1 MRIGF
6 ISSHPVR
13 DLYPSEGS
21 FIYRCENLAH
31 TLNALGHRTKLMHLR
46 DVKEYRGLDV
56 AVFMRPKDSLAFK
69 VAATLLRA
77 TGCRLIG
84 DVDDL
89 IFDSA
94 FSEHFPRVNG
104 DAKLLQQARQ
114 AADSVLAALDRL
126 DGVVVSTPALAT
138 HLTRIRP
145 GARVS
150 VVPNVPHHSWR
161 PSPAT
166 QSPQRSVSYF
176 SGTRSHNEDFELV
189 VPALERLLAKHEDVL
204 AITVGPVVSNW
215 SHPRFV
221 REPKVDFKSYKQKMA
236 SAYLSI
242 APLVDTPFTQC
253 KSALKILEAGVLN
266 VPTVASPVG
275 EYVRLDVKGVM
286 FADPQ
291 GWYDVLDAAIDVD
304 ARRERSQGL
313 SDRILERA
321 NPRTAAESFE
331 NFLQSLADDRE
342 GRRPRRRSLI

>member
-31 TLNALGHRTKLMHLR
+31 ALNALGHRTRLMHLR
-46 DVKEYRGLDV
+46 DINEYRGLDV
-56 AVFMRPKDSLAFK
+56 AVFMRPTDSIAFK
-69 VAATLLRA
+69 VAASLLKA

-104 DAKLLQQARQ
+104 DAKLLEEARR
-114 AADSVLAALDRL
+114 AADLVLGALDRL
-126 DGVVVSTPALAT
+126 DGVVVSTPALAA

-145 GARVS
+145 KARVS
-150 VVPNVPHHSWR
+150 VVPNVPHHTWR

-166 QSPQRSVSYF
+166 QSLQRTVSYF
-176 SGTRSHNEDFELV
+176 AGTRSHNEDFDLV
-189 VPALERLLAKHEDVL
+189 VPALERLLAKHEDLL
-204 AITVGPVVSNW
+204 AVTVGPVVSTW

-221 REPKVDFKSYKQKMA
+221 RQPKVDFKSYRQKMG

-275 EYVRLDVKGVM
+275 EYRRLNVKGVM
-286 FADPQ
+286 LAGTDSWFDI
-291 GWYDVLDAAIDVD
+291 LDAALDVD
-304 ARRERSQGL
+304 HRRHLAQGL

-321 NPRTAAESFE
+321 DPQAAAKSFDT
-331 NFLQSLADDRE
+331 FVQSI
-342 GRRPRRRSLI
+342 RR